1 MTSIQRNKRL
11 GTQRIETMSQLYL
24 QLEQSVTSTKEIANT
39 LGIH

>member
-1 MTSIQRNKRL
+1 MTSIQCNRRL
-11 GTQRIETMSQLYL
+11 GTHRIETMSRLHL